1 MISSGRKGHEKS
13 SAVLSSEN
21 ISSTNEVSIHPLFML
36 SSAFT
41 AQAARKT
48 SPSTKSKSNNRQ
60 NGISVRAI
68 NQISS
73 RSSLSTPSPSTTTNH
88 HVINDSMSST
98 AATAASLTPIVKME
112 TRDDDEEDEMIC
124 GGGDMSE
131 QPHSH
136 HFGSGG
142 GNFNYVG
149 DFISAE
155 LNKLPM
161 RHAFVLK
168 NNLIREV
175 LSFTEGLLME
185 AVANLKN
192 SQ

>member
-1 MISSGRKGHEKS
+1 MRKEKERDSMSS
-13 SAVLSSEN
+13 VLSSEN

-36 SSAFT
+36 SSALS
-41 AQAARKT
+41 AQARKST
-48 SPSTKSKSNNRQ
+48 TPSSKTIRG
-60 NGISVRAI
+60 NGISVRPI

-73 RSSLSTPSPSTTTNH
+73 RSSLSTPSPSTTTT
-88 HVINDSMSST
+88 HVLNDSMSST
-98 AATAASLTPIVKME
+98 AATTASLTPIVKME
-112 TRDDDEEDEMIC
+112 TRDDEEAMIC
-124 GGGDMSE
+124 DGGDSNE
-131 QPHSH
+131 QNYHYE
-136 HFGSGG
+136 GS

-155 LNKLPM
+155 LSKLPL

-175 LSFTEGLLME
+175 LGYTEKLMVE

-192 SQ
+192 NQ